1 MIKQIYF
8 GLFDVLIKGK
18 LNKKPNTSYLSDLV
32 EFSKDNNLELYLIT
46 GLDSKIS
53 ETIIEENQLLAYFKK
68 ENIIDVAE
76 KYYDS
81 LNEIDKELKLKA
93 KEQNPNYSDEYYKVF
108 YFNEIFKG
116 KKEEVLFIG
125 HDIWTDVY
133 YLHKYSNINTVILK
147 DTLSNNHA
155 PNLIEIK
162 DLNVVD
168 SSFEEI
174 KEYIV
179 NPKEFK
185 YSYLNSYAEKL
196 LYKEIFGS
204 SLFNSKLS
212 IGKIFDKSKNKEKWK
227 CMNIKKIKAI
237 KTIDSRGVPT
247 IKTFV
252 YTNNS
257 VAFAMVPSGTSSG
270 KREALELRDGGK
282 AFGGKDVTKAIN
294 NINKKI
300 SKELSGE
307 FVLDQNRIDR
317 LMLELDGTENKS
329 KLGANA
335 ILSVSLACAR
345 AASQELGISLY
356 TYLSRLN
363 NNSSLRMP
371 TPLLNII
378 NGGKHAGTDL
388 AFQEFQ
394 IIPTEKTISK
404 NMQVSCEIYQILK
417 EIIKNKYGASATN
430 VGFEGGFAPNI
441 IDPRDAFDLLE
452 NAIKKSG
459 YKVSIGIDAAASEF
473 YEKGKYLVNNKKYS
487 SLELS
492 DYYLELLK
500 EYNITSV
507 EDPFSEDDKKP
518 WVDFTKKLNR
528 KIMVIGDDLLVTNPK
543 IIKEGIK
550 KKYCNSLLLK
560 VNQIGTLTESL
571 EAFNLAKKANWKVV
585 VSHRS
590 GETEDVFI
598 SDLAYGLGS
607 DYVKFG
613 APSRSERTAKYNRLI
628 EIEEGIF

>member
-212 IGKIFDKSKNKEKWK
+212 IGKILDKSKNKEK
-227 CMNIKKIKAI
+227 
-237 KTIDSRGVPT
+237 
-247 IKTFV
+247 
-252 YTNNS
+252 
-257 VAFAMVPSGTSSG
+257 
-270 KREALELRDGGK
+270 
-282 AFGGKDVTKAIN
+282 
-294 NINKKI
+294 
-300 SKELSGE
+300 
-307 FVLDQNRIDR
+307 
-317 LMLELDGTENKS
+317 
-329 KLGANA
+329 
-335 ILSVSLACAR
+335 
-345 AASQELGISLY
+345 
-356 TYLSRLN
+356 
-363 NNSSLRMP
+363 
-371 TPLLNII
+371 
-378 NGGKHAGTDL
+378 
-388 AFQEFQ
+388 
-394 IIPTEKTISK
+394 
-404 NMQVSCEIYQILK
+404 
-417 EIIKNKYGASATN
+417 
-430 VGFEGGFAPNI
+430 
-441 IDPRDAFDLLE
+441 
-452 NAIKKSG
+452 
-459 YKVSIGIDAAASEF
+459 
-473 YEKGKYLVNNKKYS
+473 
-487 SLELS
+487 
-492 DYYLELLK
+492 
-500 EYNITSV
+500 
-507 EDPFSEDDKKP
+507 
-518 WVDFTKKLNR
+518 
-528 KIMVIGDDLLVTNPK
+528 
-543 IIKEGIK
+543 
-550 KKYCNSLLLK
+550 
-560 VNQIGTLTESL
+560 
-571 EAFNLAKKANWKVV
+571 
-585 VSHRS
+585 
-590 GETEDVFI
+590 
-598 SDLAYGLGS
+598 
-607 DYVKFG
+607 
-613 APSRSERTAKYNRLI
+613 
-628 EIEEGIF
+628 